1 MKKIIE
7 FFVCCFFR
15 TAFWFRYRIQYK
27 GLEKLNPTNL
37 NKPGGVIFLPNHPT
51 VFVDATAITI
61 GLWPKFP
68 LRPLIVEYMY
78 YLPIINFTMRKLNA
92 LPVPDFD
99 KSSNSLKKKKIETII
114 QSVIEGLHHGDN
126 FLLFPSG
133 RTKSTAYEAIDG
145 ASATHRIVQEAKDA
159 NIVLVRVKGLWGSS
173 FSRAMTGKA
182 APFFPTLFKGI
193 KAVFK
198 NFLFFT
204 PRRDVIIEFEPAP
217 ADFPY
222 NASRIELN
230 KYLEQW
236 YNKPDGL
243 RPQTVP
249 LPGDSLIQIPYTI
262 WSNEVPKL
270 WQPKIADPN
279 DSLLTN
285 VPVEI
290 QKKVLA
296 ELATL
301 LNRDPSTITPSMN
314 LSSDLGMDSLDLSEL
329 LSFLQTEF
337 DVEGVHAPDLDTVGQ
352 LMQIAAKKIVIEDKA
367 EEVLANTSKWKA
379 PKEHTR
385 IQLAEGETIP
395 EVFLNRCA
403 LMGNRS
409 ATADAVSGILTYS
422 QLKMRALLLADHI
435 RKFPGDYIGILLPAS
450 TAATLLVFA
459 CQLAGKIPLMV
470 NWTIGPRH
478 LKAVVELSN
487 IEVVLTSWSFIER
500 LHNVDLTG
508 IEDKLIMLEDER
520 PKFTLGMKIKAFIQ
534 SKLPTQT
541 ILKMLP
547 ASKLTPDSIAVLL
560 FTSGT
565 ESLPKGVPLTHKNV
579 LSNQRTVLDRFDFY
593 SDDVLLAILPPFHS
607 FGFTVSSFLG
617 LLAGLR
623 IAYSPDPTDGKRLAL
638 AFAHWKATIIC
649 GAPTFIRSMLQ
660 AATPDQLKT
669 MRYCVTGAEKMPPDI
684 EKAME
689 KLGKSQGLVEGY
701 GVTECSPIISSTLPG
716 KPRIGIGKPFPG
728 IEVKIVDLAT
738 NEPVPAGTQGMII
751 TTGPN
756 VFNGYLNPGLA
767 SPFLTM
773 EGKRW
778 YITGDL
784 GYIDAE
790 ENITLTGRLK
800 RFVKVGGEMLSLAAL
815 EEALIKAVHLQNHCQ
830 DTETQ
835 DGAEIPAL
843 AITAKEIAGERPQI
857 TLFSTTGITI
867 EQANRILKE
876 AGFSNLVK
884 VSAVK
889 ILPELPLMGTGKIN
903 YRKLEEL

>member
-1 MKKIIE
+1 MKKLIE
-7 FFVCCFFR
+7 FLVCCFFR
-15 TAFWFRYRIQYK
+15 TAFWFRYRIHYK
-27 GLEKLNPTNL
+27 GLENLNASTL
-37 NKPGGVIFLPNHPT
+37 NKPGGVLFLPNHPT
-51 VFVDATAITI
+51 VFVDSTAILI
-61 GLWPKFP
+61 GLWPKFT

-78 YLPIINFTMRKLNA
+78 YLPVINFAMRKLNA
-92 LPVPDFD
+92 LAVPDFD
-99 KSSNSLKKKKIETII
+99 KSSNSLKKKKIEKII
-114 QSVIEGLHHGDN
+114 QSVIEGLHHKDN

-145 ASATHRIVQEAKDA
+145 ASAAHRIVQDAKDA

-182 APFFPTLFKGI
+182 APFFPTLMKGI

-204 PRRDVIIEFEPAP
+204 PRREIIIEFVPAP

-222 NASRIELN
+222 NATRIEFN

-243 RPQTVP
+243 RPQTAP

-270 WQPKIADPN
+270 WQPKVPDPK
-279 DSLLTN
+279 DSLPTN
-285 VPVEI
+285 VPKEV
-290 QKKVLA
+290 QQKVLA

-301 LNRDPSTITPSMN
+301 LNKDPSAITPSMN
-314 LSSDLGMDSLDLSEL
+314 LSSDLGMDSLDISEL
-329 LSFLQTEF
+329 ISFLQTEF
-337 DVEGVHAPDLDTVGQ
+337 EVDEVRAPDLGTVGQ
-352 LMQIAAKKIVIEDKA
+352 VMQIAAKIVVIEDKG
-367 EEVLANTSKWKA
+367 EEILADTAKWTA
-379 PKEHTR
+379 PREHKR

-403 LMGNRS
+403 MLGS
-409 ATADAVSGILTYS
+409 TCATADAISGILSYS

-435 RKFPGDYIGILLPAS
+435 RKFPGEYVGILLPAS
-450 TAATLLVFA
+450 TGATLLIFA

-478 LKAVVELSN
+478 LKAVAELTN
-487 IEVVLTSWSFIER
+487 VEVVLTSWSFIER
-500 LHNVDLTG
+500 LHNVDLEG
-508 IEDKLIMLEDER
+508 IEDKLVMLEDER
-520 PKFTLGMKIKAFIQ
+520 PKFTIGMKLKALLQ
-534 SKLPTQT
+534 SKLPTST
-541 ILKMLP
+541 LLKMLP
-547 ASKLTPDSIAVLL
+547 GGKLTPDSTAVLL

-579 LSNQRTVLDRFDFY
+579 LTNQRAVTDRFDFY
-593 SDDVLLAILPPFHS
+593 TDDVLLAILPPFHS

-623 IAYSPDPTDGKRLAL
+623 IAYSPDPTDGKRLAQ
-638 AFAHWKATIIC
+638 AFAHWKATIVC
-649 GAPTFIRSMLQ
+649 GAPTFIRAMLQ

-684 EKAME
+684 EKAMA
-689 KLGKSQGLVEGY
+689 KLGKSEGLIEGY
-701 GVTECSPIISSTLPG
+701 GVTECSPIISSTLPRQ
-716 KPRIGIGKPFPG
+716 PRVGIGKPFPG
-728 IEVKIVDLAT
+728 IEVKIIDLAT
-738 NEPVPAGTQGMII
+738 DAPVPSGTQGMII
-751 TTGPN
+751 TSGPN

-767 SPFLTM
+767 SPFLNM

-784 GYIDAE
+784 GYLDPE
-790 ENITLTGRLK
+790 GNIILTGRLK
-800 RFVKVGGEMLSLAAL
+800 RFVKVGGEMLSLASL
-815 EEALIKAVHLQNHCQ
+815 EEALNKAVHLEAHHTN
-830 DTETQ
+830 DV
-835 DGAEIPAL
+835 DVPAL

-857 TLFSTTGITI
+857 ALFSTTQITVDK
-867 EQANRILKE
+867 ANKILKE

-884 VSAVK
+884 ISAVK